1 MGCDLVT
8 ALGPATVTGHTL
20 LGVNHF
26 GLGTS
31 QDGLCV
37 LSSKVHAPG
46 EDVAHPR
53 VKLPEVRQT
62 SRVLGWQSP
71 EAWGVSFG
79 CNEHQLTAGVSRW
92 KSRFAPTADGLDGP
106 DLVRLALERAASA
119 RHGVDVLC
127 ELIERHGQ
135 ASSQGDHVYL
145 LADPR
150 EAFVVEAAGSHWAM
164 LECQQTRAVCDVALI
179 RQDWQ
184 RLSRGLAEVVMDN
197 GWSQNDGSKIDFHG
211 SVGEPRNESPAGLKR
226 WSRATM
232 ALAQQE
238 GAIDQYCLRRLLLE
252 HFEQCQEL
260 LPKHH
265 VWQGTQIA
273 SLSPDVPAVVW
284 TAPAH
289 LGAPLFFPLIAGMP
303 LPGLWL
309 DGLPPLNRLWGR
321 EDVRAQEVQD
331 RLQAIYDQEAET
343 FLASAR
349 SAPDEVSRCAQEMM
363 ARHAELYLKE
373 CQSTR
378 GGGAPK
384 AHARAD
390 ELFAFVSE

>member
-1 MGCDLVT
+1 
-8 ALGPATVTGHTL
+8 
-20 LGVNHF
+20 
-26 GLGTS
+26 
-31 QDGLCV
+31 
-37 LSSKVHAPG
+37 
-46 EDVAHPR
+46 
-53 VKLPEVRQT
+53 
-62 SRVLGWQSP
+62 
-71 EAWGVSFG
+71 
-79 CNEHQLTAGVSRW
+79 
-92 KSRFAPTADGLDGP
+92 
-106 DLVRLALERAASA
+106 
-119 RHGVDVLC
+119 
-127 ELIERHGQ
+127 
-135 ASSQGDHVYL
+135 
-145 LADPR
+145 
-150 EAFVVEAAGSHWAM
+150 
-164 LECQQTRAVCDVALI
+164 
-179 RQDWQ
+179 
-184 RLSRGLAEVVMDN
+184 
-197 GWSQNDGSKIDFHG
+197 
-211 SVGEPRNESPAGLKR
+211 
-226 WSRATM
+226 M

-238 GAIDQYCLRRLLLE
+238 GAIDQYCLRRMLLE

-260 LPKHH
+260 LPKHQ

-273 SLSPDVPAVVW
+273 SLSPDVPAIVW

-349 SAPDEVSRCAQEMM
+349 SAPEDVSRCAQEMM

-378 GGGAPK
+378 GGGGAPK
-384 AHARAD
+384 SHARAD